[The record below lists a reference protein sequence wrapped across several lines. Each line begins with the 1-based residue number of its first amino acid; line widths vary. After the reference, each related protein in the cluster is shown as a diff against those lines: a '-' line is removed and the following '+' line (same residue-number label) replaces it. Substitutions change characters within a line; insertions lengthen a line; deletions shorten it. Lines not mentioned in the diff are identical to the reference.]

1 MPPVMIGSR
10 VAGWPMQAG
19 NTITAKH
26 TNYVLGK
33 RVLPLP
39 DFWILL
45 DPKGTQAEGQAAGWD
60 VI

>member
-1 MPPVMIGSR
+1 
-10 VAGWPMQAG
+10 MQAG